1 MNGSYSKSHYCQ
13 FGCFKF
19 QNIYVGFL
27 LHLSFALAMIPPC
40 LPPPPPPP
48 KPLLSSLNV
57 TSDFCRSVE
66 LLSEV
71 LCIGFISFPFYPVED
86 LESYSTDLLIPLRD
100 SFKTPSSEAEILTYL
115 KQLVLALKLSSR
127 YWNFH

>member
-19 QNIYVGFL
+19 QNIYVGPFVCPC
-27 LHLSFALAMIPPC
+27 HDTALP
-40 LPPPPPPP
+40 PPPPPPP

-57 TSDFCRSVE
+57 TSDFCRSVK

-100 SFKTPSSEAEILTYL
+100 SFKTPSSEAEILTCL